1 VAFVRHGSADGQEP
15 VGSRSGST
23 GSPFGR
29 PIQHLVSTGVFIA
42 AWSTALLMLHWIGP
56 AGPVLTAGGDILP
69 YVQTRLP
76 KRDPRPPALRAV
88 YADRA

>member
-1 VAFVRHGSADGQEP
+1 
-15 VGSRSGST
+15 
-23 GSPFGR
+23 
-29 PIQHLVSTGVFIA
+29 
-42 AWSTALLMLHWIGP
+42 MLHWIGP